1 MDLVSGQNT
10 LIEPNNIG
18 ITFHIAKQG
27 GIDIASN
34 VFLLDSSNKV
44 ASNNDFVYSGN
55 PERSDICVC
64 QDINGGFSFILD
76 ALPANVQK
84 IVFALNIPDGV
95 ETGKRFMDLGKITI
109 TVQHFI
115 SKKSVCTFCFDTQDR
130 TETAL
135 IMGELYL
142 RNGQWKFKAL
152 GQGFLGG
159 LPPLAERYGVDLNT
173 LKKTATP
180 PPQPAPAPASFDE
193 TPQPKPVSLSKIT
206 LEKKGNSVSLEK
218 KPNQQFG
225 EILINLNWDQPK
237 KTLFGRTKSVDLDL
251 GCLFAFKDGFIG
263 GVQALGNMFGS
274 LEHEPFIRLDADD
287 RSGASVGGENLRI
300 NGKHW
305 DKLQRVLVF
314 GFIYEG
320 APNWSQSNAV
330 VTLKVPSQPDI
341 EVRLDSHNNRRT
353 MCAIAM
359 LENDNGAI
367 KVTKLIDYFVGHQDM
382 DKAYQWGLR
391 YTEGSK

>member
-1 MDLVSGQNT
+1 MNLVSGQNT
-10 LIEPNNIG
+10 IIESSNIG
-18 ITFHIAKQG
+18 ITFDIANLG
-27 GIDIASN
+27 NINIASN

-44 ASNNDFVYSGN
+44 ASNNDFVYSNN
-55 PERSDICVC
+55 PERSDIGVC

-76 ALPANVQK
+76 ALPANIQK

-95 ETGKRFMDLGKITI
+95 ETGKCFMNLGKITI

-115 SKKSVCTFCFDTQDR
+115 SKKTVCTFCFDTKESS
-130 TETAL
+130 ETAL

-152 GQGFLGG
+152 GQGFVGG
-159 LPPLAERYGVDLNT
+159 LPPLAERYGVNLNT

-180 PPQPAPAPASFDE
+180 PPQPASFDE
-193 TPQPKPVSLSKIT
+193 ASPKPVNLSKIT

-237 KTLFGRTKSVDLDL
+237 KTLFGRTKNVDLDL

-287 RSGASVGGENLRI
+287 RSGASIGGENLRI

-305 DKLQRVLVF
+305 DKLQRVLIF
-314 GFIYEG
+314 AFIYEG
-320 APNWSQSNAV
+320 VPNWAQANAV

-341 EVRLDSHNNRRT
+341 EVRLDSHNDRRT

-367 KVTKLIDYFVGHQDM
+367 KVTKMVDYFIGHQDM
-382 DKAYQWGLR
+382 DVAYHWGLR